1 MEINDDYMEIKVGSA
16 GVIPLFQEPNMRYFV
31 LVGLF
36 LKPNPLEIA
45 LIPFIA

>member
-1 MEINDDYMEIKVGSA
+1 MENNDDYMEIKVGY
-16 GVIPLFQEPNMRYFV
+16 GVIPLFQNPNMRYFV